1 MQDSPIAAREE
12 LTQLDD
18 RMLFFDA
25 VIFGLRMNRGI
36 DWCELQR
43 RFPSAGPLDSLEA
56 LLQQFVGE
64 GLVRC
69 QAQQY
74 TLSPKGRL
82 LADGIG
88 SACLEL
94 IA

>member
-1 MQDSPIAAREE
+1 
-12 LTQLDD
+12 
-18 RMLFFDA
+18 
-25 VIFGLRMNRGI
+25 
-36 DWCELQR
+36 
-43 RFPSAGPLDSLEA
+43 
-56 LLQQFVGE
+56 LQQFVGE